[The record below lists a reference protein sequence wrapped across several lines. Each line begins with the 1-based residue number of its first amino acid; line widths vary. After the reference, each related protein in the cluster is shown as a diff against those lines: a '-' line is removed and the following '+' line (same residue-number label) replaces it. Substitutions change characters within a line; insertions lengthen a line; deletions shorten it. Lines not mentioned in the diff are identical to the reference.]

1 MRKSTHMILAA
12 SAVAAILSAGIIAP
26 QIASAASASDIE
38 EGKKL
43 AEDRKLGNC
52 LACHAMA
59 GGNLPGNI
67 GPPLVNMK
75 SRYNEQT
82 MFDQIWD
89 ATKKNPNTMM
99 PPFGKH
105 RVLTDDQI
113 RKISAYILTL

>member
-1 MRKSTHMILAA
+1 MGDGQM
-12 SAVAAILSAGIIAP
+12 
-26 QIASAASASDIE
+26 
-38 EGKKL
+38 
-43 AEDRKLGNC
+43 
-52 LACHAMA
+52 
-59 GGNLPGNI
+59 PGNI

-75 SRYNEQT
+75 SRYTEQQ

-113 RKISAYILTL
+113 RKIAAYVLTL